1 MTIARRS
8 SGAGQDAMP
17 RPRVSM
23 RARLT
28 VGGRFLVIVL
38 LAAVL
43 PLAAAGVWLV
53 HDAGRAGEAFLE
65 DRMTSALQGLA
76 DEVGAEW
83 LRARSRLLDL
93 ADSPE
98 VRTRLRASGGS
109 ASAAG
114 SEPGP
119 APEVASAE
127 ISEIAHRA
135 EIRNAAGRVVG
146 RYLSAVPWPG
156 EGLRVELPIHAGTGE
171 VEGVLE
177 AWIRL
182 ETLLGR
188 SPEWTA
194 RTGGV
199 IGALDPGGEVA
210 VLSTPFD
217 SHLLK
222 ARRFRLGGEDWITRR
237 HTLRDPPAVLVLAA
251 PLDPYRQPFRE
262 AAGRGIL
269 LILAVALTG
278 FTAAAILTRQT
289 TRSLARLVTGSR
301 AVARGEMGHRVPVR
315 GPREVRELAG
325 AFNAMAETLQQTMGT
340 LAKREALA
348 AVGEFAAVLAHEIR
362 NPLTAI
368 RIDLQRVEEVSHD
381 EARRRIMTDR
391 MLEAVRRLDRA
402 VSGVLCVAR
411 SGRVAPEPIPL
422 LLPLEAALSTAR
434 PAIEALGGEL
444 HASFYP
450 PDLPHVLGDRAAL
463 EQLFLNLL
471 LNAGEAL
478 DGTERKLVDVSVDP
492 SNEEPVP
499 GVTAAFAD
507 VRIRDTGRGISAD
520 QLAQIF
526 ETLYSTKRGGTGL
539 GLAVA
544 ERIARAHGGEIR
556 VESEVGVGTT
566 MTVCIPLAH
575 GTRKEQP
582 VPAGIGTLTPLDSM
596 ERPGGDG
603 SVP

>member
-1 MTIARRS
+1 MS
-8 SGAGQDAMP
+8 
-17 RPRVSM
+17 
-23 RARLT
+23 ARLT

-43 PLAAAGVWLV
+43 PLAIAGVWLV
-53 HDAGRAGEAFLE
+53 RDAGRAGEAFLE
-65 DRMTSALQGLA
+65 QRMTTALQGLA

-93 ADSPE
+93 ADSPG
-98 VRTRLRASGGS
+98 VRARLRAGGGPGS
-109 ASAAG
+109 VAPASD
-114 SEPGP
+114 P
-119 APEVASAE
+119 AHVTAETASAE
-127 ISEIAHRA
+127 VSEIAHRV
-135 EIRNAAGRVVG
+135 EVRDVAGRLVT
-146 RYLSAVPWPG
+146 RYVSPVPWPG
-156 EGLRVELPIHAGTGE
+156 DGLRVELPIHAATGE
-171 VEGVLE
+171 LVGVLE

-217 SHLLK
+217 PHLLTGT
-222 ARRFRLGGEDWITRR
+222 RFQLGGEEWITRR

-251 PLDPYRQPFRE
+251 PLDPFRQPFRE
-262 AAGRGIL
+262 AASRGIL

-301 AVARGEMGHRVPVR
+301 AVARGEMRHRVPVR

-325 AFNAMAETLQQTMGT
+325 AFNAMAETLQRTMGT

-381 EARRRIMTDR
+381 EARRRVLTDR

-422 LLPLEAALSTAR
+422 RVPLEAALSTAR
-434 PAIEALGGEL
+434 PAVEALGGEL
-444 HASFYP
+444 RDSFYP
-450 PDLPHVLGDRAAL
+450 PDIPHVLGDRAAL

-478 DGTERKLVDVSVDP
+478 DGAGRQLVDVSVDT
-492 SNEEPVP
+492 SHDEPVP
-499 GVTAAFAD
+499 GVAAAFAE
-507 VRIRDTGRGISAD
+507 VRIRDTGRGIAAD
-520 QLAQIF
+520 QVAQIF
-526 ETLYSTKRGGTGL
+526 EPLYSTKRGGTGL

-544 ERIARAHGGEIR
+544 DRIARAHGGEIR
-556 VESEVGVGTT
+556 VESAPGRGTT
-566 MTVCIPLAH
+566 MAVRIPLAT
-575 GTRKEQP
+575 GPDAEGATPEARAEDDT
-582 VPAGIGTLTPLDSM
+582 PAVAAA
-596 ERPGGDG
+596 GGG
-603 SVP
+603 AAAP